1 MDETNINVPVP
12 ADTTTSQ
19 LPKASQIFNEAWAIY
34 KRRIKTLIAITL
46 IPTLAYLLFIALFV
60 GGGAVA
66 LKFLKLDIVAL
77 GIFGLILGLAAIIFI
92 IYLSVWGAV
101 AEIYAIK
108 DQAENIGWKE
118 AYKRSRHK
126 INPFFSTNL
135 LAGLAVVG
143 GFILLIIPG
152 IIFALWFSQASYVVV
167 EEDLAN
173 TAALKRSKYY
183 VKGRWG
189 EVFGKFFYIGV
200 ISIGI
205 YLAVVLLLWILS
217 QIGIKQEY
225 TSWIG
230 NVFSFVWTP
239 MVSVY
244 AYLLYKYLKA
254 SRPA

>member
-1 MDETNINVPVP
+1 
-12 ADTTTSQ
+12 
-19 LPKASQIFNEAWAIY
+19 
-34 KRRIKTLIAITL
+34 
-46 IPTLAYLLFIALFV
+46 
-60 GGGAVA
+60 
-66 LKFLKLDIVAL
+66 
-77 GIFGLILGLAAIIFI
+77 
-92 IYLSVWGAV
+92 
-101 AEIYAIK
+101 
-108 DQAENIGWKE
+108 
-118 AYKRSRHK
+118 
-126 INPFFSTNL
+126 
-135 LAGLAVVG
+135 
-143 GFILLIIPG
+143 
-152 IIFALWFSQASYVVV
+152 LWFSQASYVVV